1 MKRIVVYPEE
11 LQLIFDRLDRIE
23 ASLNA
28 KQKQPD
34 DPFLDSQEFIQ
45 LMNISKRT
53 AQAWRDQGII
63 PYSQVGSK
71 IYYRMSDIQKLL
83 DAHYQ
88 NFKQQKA

>member
-23 ASLNA
+23 ATLIA
-28 KQKQPD
+28 KQKQPEN
-34 DPFLDSQEFIQ
+34 PFLDSQEFIQ

-53 AQAWRDQGII
+53 AQAWRDQNII

-83 DAHYQ
+83 DEHYQ
-88 NFKQQKA
+88 NFKQQKL

>member
-11 LQLIFDRLDRIE
+11 LQLIFDRLDLIE
-23 ASLNA
+23 ATLIA

-34 DPFLDSQEFIQ
+34 NPFLDSQEFIQ

-63 PYSQVGSK
+63 PYSQVVSK
-71 IYYRMSDIQKLL
+71 IYYRMSDI
-83 DAHYQ
+83 
-88 NFKQQKA
+88 